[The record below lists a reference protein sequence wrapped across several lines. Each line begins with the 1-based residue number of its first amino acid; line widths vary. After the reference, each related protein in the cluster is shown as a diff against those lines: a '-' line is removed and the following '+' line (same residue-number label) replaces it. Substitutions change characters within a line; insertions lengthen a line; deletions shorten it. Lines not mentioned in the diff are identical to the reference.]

1 MKLPPTS
8 PGCHHPM
15 GPSTSRARYKKS
27 RARYT
32 LPCTWTRTR
41 LTPRLTQHSNGDA
54 LHWRRVVLIPMLHG
68 FAAGDLYH
76 YLCVVLSTRDGS
88 VRNSYYDTIVRY
100 TRYTPPLGVH
110 WREAR
115 ADIVYRRFSARR
127 FGHPPPQSGSPLAY
141 AHSST
146 PVGASMRKRM
156 RHLARA
162 HARMR
167 QSRRLRRRRMAA
179 LRLRVRSGRHGSP
192 ELGDSPR
199 VYAHASHAGRCQ
211 HTEAR
216 ARGLA
221 QERLANHRRPLHE

>member
-1 MKLPPTS
+1 M
-8 PGCHHPM
+8 
-15 GPSTSRARYKKS
+15 
-27 RARYT
+27 
-32 LPCTWTRTR
+32 
-41 LTPRLTQHSNGDA
+41 
-54 LHWRRVVLIPMLHG
+54 
-68 FAAGDLYH
+68 
-76 YLCVVLSTRDGS
+76 
-88 VRNSYYDTIVRY
+88 
-100 TRYTPPLGVH
+100 
-110 WREAR
+110 
-115 ADIVYRRFSARR
+115 YRRFSARR

-162 HARMR
+162 HAHMR

-199 VYAHASHAGRCQ
+199 VYAHASHAGPCQ

-221 QERLANHRRPLHE
+221 QERLANHRRPLLSAQRRGRGSAGIRAHVPCTRTPRAHARPAADRVVGWPASAPRVTAERSMTASHRETIDDRA